1 MYVCM
6 YVCVNIVNYCRVLSL
21 ECQYKGSYA
30 PSVRIPVVDEERMR
44 QGRWMESVIC
54 VSFSASTLLVG

>member
-6 YVCVNIVNYCRVLSL
+6 YVCANIVNYSRVLSL

-30 PSVRIPVVDEERMR
+30 PSVRISVVDEEKMR
-44 QGRWMESVIC
+44 QGRWMESVVC
-54 VSFSASTLLVG
+54 GSFSTSTLLVT